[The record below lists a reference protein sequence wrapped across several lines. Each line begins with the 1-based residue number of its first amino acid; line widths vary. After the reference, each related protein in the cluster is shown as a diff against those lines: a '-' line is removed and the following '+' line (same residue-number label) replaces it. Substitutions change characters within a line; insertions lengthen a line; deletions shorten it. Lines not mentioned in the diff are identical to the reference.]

1 MQLRKETKD
10 DGQRTHGRWY
20 DDACGTA
27 FALEVI
33 GERWSLL
40 IVRELMFGGR
50 RFSDLRRC
58 LPGISAKILTERLE
72 TLEKSGVTR
81 KTVSPPPLAAQLYEL
96 TEWGALAEPMLQEL
110 GRWAARSTL
119 HDPTMPLS
127 PVSLMLSMRT
137 MIDEGRAGTR
147 DASYGFAVGKEEF
160 IGELEGGALTIRRG
174 GDFGQVDCVFRALNA
189 PPLAA
194 AFYGNVPFESLE
206 GEGLLVITGDRKA
219 ARHLAGALELPPKIG

>member
-1 MQLRKETKD
+1 MKLQKETNAAD
-10 DGQRTHGRWY
+10 RRVHGRWY

-50 RFSDLRRC
+50 RFSDLRRS

-72 TLEKSGVTR
+72 SLEISGVIR
-81 KTVSPPPLAAQLYEL
+81 KSVSAPPVTAKLYEL
-96 TEWGALAEPMLQEL
+96 TQWGAMAEPMLQEL

-137 MIDEGRAGTR
+137 MIDRVRAGER
-147 DASYGFAVGKEEF
+147 DAVYGFAVG
-160 IGELEGGALTIRRG
+160 GEKFTGLLERGALVISRG
-174 GDFGQVDCVFRALNA
+174 SDFTQTDCVFRAETA

-194 AFYGNVPFESLE
+194 AFYGDVPFELLESQGSLE
-206 GEGLLVITGDRKA
+206 ISGDRDA
-219 ARHLAGALELPPKIG
+219 ARHLANALELPPKIG

>member
-1 MQLRKETKD
+1 MKLQKETKPAD
-10 DGQRTHGRWY
+10 PRTHGRWY

-33 GERWSLL
+33 GERWALL

-72 TLEKSGVTR
+72 SLERSGVIR
-81 KTVSPPPLAAQLYEL
+81 KAVSPAPMAAKLYEL
-96 TEWGALAEPMLQEL
+96 TEWGAQAEPMLQEL

-137 MIDEGRAGTR
+137 MIDHSRAR
-147 DASYGFAVGKEEF
+147 ECDAVYGFAVGQEEF
-160 IGELEGGALTIRRG
+160 TATLESGSLTIARS
-174 GDFGQVDCVFRALNA
+174 GDFRQAGCVFRAEAA

-194 AFYGNVPFESLE
+194 AFYGDVPFEHLE
-206 GEGLLVITGDRKA
+206 SGGLLQITGDRDA
-219 ARHLAGALELPPKIG
+219 ARHLAGALELPPKID

>member
-1 MQLRKETKD
+1 MQLQKETKAAD
-10 DGQRTHGRWY
+10 QRSHGRWY

-33 GERWSLL
+33 GERWALL

-72 TLEKSGVTR
+72 SLETSGVVR
-81 KTVSPPPLAAQLYEL
+81 KVLSPPPLAARLYEL

-137 MIDEGRAGTR
+137 MIDRDRARLR
-147 DASYGFAVGKEEF
+147 DADYGFAVGGEEF
-160 IGELEGGALTIRRG
+160 VARLEDGILAIRRS
-174 GDFGQVDCVFRALNA
+174 GDFTSMDCVFRAGTA

-194 AFYGNVPFESLE
+194 AFYGDVPFEHLE
-206 GEGLLVITGDRKA
+206 DAGLLEITGSRDA
-219 ARHLAGALELPPKIG
+219 ARHLAGALELPPKAV

>member
-1 MQLRKETKD
+1 MELQKETESAD
-10 DGQRTHGRWY
+10 SRMHGRWY

-58 LPGISAKILTERLE
+58 LPGISAKVLTERLE
-72 TLEKSGVTR
+72 SLEASGVVR
-81 KTVSPPPLAAQLYEL
+81 RSVSPPPLAAKLYEL

-110 GRWAARSTL
+110 GRWAARSIL

-137 MIDEGRAGTR
+137 MINRDRASER
-147 DASYGFAVGKEEF
+147 DAAYAFAVGGEEF
-160 IGELEGGALTIRRG
+160 TGRLEGGNLTIRRSS
-174 GDFGQVDCVFRALNA
+174 DFAQADCVFRADSA

-194 AFYGNVPFESLE
+194 AFYGEVPLEHLE
-206 GEGLLVITGDRKA
+206 GEGLLAITGDRKA
-219 ARHLAGALELPPKIG
+219 ARHLATALELPPKIG